1 MRYRPVALGL
11 LTVALCSGGCGKRP
25 ELTTT
30 VEDPVELEGIS
41 HVIESCKLAT
51 PAVYVN
57 NETDILHH
65 ATPDACPFTGT
76 GDCSLRDAIGFA
88 NRRGTFCSVGNHNTH
103 IYLQNVTYTLTLPA
117 DRTLEITSETIIHG
131 RGAIIEG
138 AAQLTASIGSV
149 FHVAK
154 GANVGMSDVT
164 IQHGSGTYGGAIQ
177 NDGSVSLANCVI
189 TRNHAVSGGGG
200 LAGGQFRLS
209 ATDVTENT
217 TDNDGGGIA
226 AVSVTIQGGTIRNN
240 QAIRGGG
247 IFNSGWTDLERVTL
261 SANSSTDGGGFFNDA
276 WTAVHGWATT
286 FSSNVANRNG
296 GGLYNARGGQVDMTD
311 VHVLDNRAVTGSG
324 GGIYSIYDGIKLPV
338 NYSYSSVV
346 NLVDCEVR
354 RNIASGSPGVGGIDN
369 EGVASLE
376 ASAVLSLRN
385 CAVDRNVGSGLAA
398 GGIVNG
404 SGGSLYMEASELDS
418 NRGGGVGGM
427 LNGGTSDIRGSTIS
441 RNVGTSNVAGFG
453 GIWNENVLKMIN
465 VTISGNIG
473 VPYRAGGLFNGA
485 DGTAVGKAEI
495 TYSTIAFNTLGVE
508 VFSGVPG
515 ISTVVSNSIIANN
528 KPGPD
533 CSIPLTS
540 NGHNLESSTK
550 CAFTASSDRQ
560 SVDPR
565 LGSLTLNAPVSVSKA
580 ILRATHALLTGSR
593 AIDAG
598 SNAGCPATDERGV
611 PRPQGSACDIGAFE
625 AER

>member
-11 LTVALCSGGCGKRP
+11 LTVTLCSGACGKRS
-25 ELTTT
+25 EVSTT
-30 VEDPVELEGIS
+30 VDDPVELEGIS
-41 HVIESCKLAT
+41 HVIESCKFAT
-51 PAVYVN
+51 PSVYVN

-65 ATPDACPFTGT
+65 TTPDGCPFTGI

-88 NRRGTFCSVGNHNTH
+88 NRRGTFCSVGQHNTH

-117 DRTLEITSETIIHG
+117 GRTLEITSETIIHG

-138 AAQLTASIGSV
+138 AAQLAASIGSV

-154 GANVGMSDVT
+154 AAAVGMSDVT

-177 NDGSVSLANCVI
+177 NDGSVSLANCLI

-200 LAGGQFRLS
+200 LAGGQFGLS

-226 AVSVTIQGGTIRNN
+226 AVWVTIQGGTIRNN

-247 IFNSGWTDLERVTL
+247 IFNSGRTDLQGVTL
-261 SANSSTDGGGFFNDA
+261 SANSSTDGGGLFNDA
-276 WTAVHGWATT
+276 WTSAHATATT
-286 FSSNVANRNG
+286 FSSNVANHNG
-296 GGLYNARGGQVDMTD
+296 GGLYNATGGQVDMTG

-324 GGIYSIYDGIKLPV
+324 GGIYSIYDGIKLPG
-338 NYSYSSVV
+338 NSSVMG
-346 NLVDCEVR
+346 LVDSEVR
-354 RNIASGSPGVGGIDN
+354 RNIASGSPGVGGIYN

-385 CAVDRNVGSGLAA
+385 CAVDENVGSGLAA

-404 SGGSLYMEASELDS
+404 LGGFLYFEASELDS
-418 NRGGGVGGM
+418 NRSGGVGGM
-427 LNGGTSDIRGSTIS
+427 LNGGTSDIEGSTIS
-441 RNVGTSNVAGFG
+441 RNIGTSNVTGFG

-465 VTISGNIG
+465 TTISGNIG
-473 VPYRAGGLFNGA
+473 MPYRAGGLFNGA
-485 DGTAVGKAEI
+485 AGTIGKVDIA
-495 TYSTIAFNTLGVE
+495 YSTIAFNTLGVE
-508 VFSGVPG
+508 VWDGTPG

-528 KPGPD
+528 KPGSD

-540 NGHNLESSTK
+540 NGHNLESGTK

-560 SVDPR
+560 SVDPL
-565 LGSLTLNAPVSVSKA
+565 LGSLRLNAPVSVSKA
-580 ILRATHALLTGSR
+580 IQRATHALLTGSP

-598 SNAGCPATDERGV
+598 SNAGCPAADERGV
-611 PRPQGSACDIGAFE
+611 PRPHGSVCDIGAFE